1 MPAAGSMPNNRRHR
15 VPRRRAYNKAEKM
28 TEFVIKLKDESKVD
42 LFIAMLKRLVTAEG
56 VDLSVERNGQG
67 VGLDT
72 ASDDDA
78 RFEAMVNRIIEDA
91 IAGKIERLTPEQEE
105 AEERELAAYGEQKAQ
120 ESGITSDDD
129 IVRIV
134 NEYRREQKEKVAA

>member
-1 MPAAGSMPNNRRHR
+1 
-15 VPRRRAYNKAEKM
+15 M
-28 TEFVIKLKDESKVD
+28 TEFVIKLKDESKVG
-42 LFIAMLKRLVTAEG
+42 LFIATLKRLVTSEG

-67 VGLDT
+67 VALDT

-78 RFEAMVNRIIEDA
+78 RFQAMIDQVIADA
-91 IAGKIERLTPEQEE
+91 MAGKIERLTPEEEE

-134 NEYRREQKEKVAA
+134 NEYRREQKEKAAA